1 MKPCEIAVIVPV
13 HNAAAFL
20 TACTDAI
27 AAQKFDGFR
36 CILVEDGSTDDSPA
50 LCDAIAA
57 GDQRFVALHQT
68 NSGVCAARTA
78 GVREGRALGAKWFA
92 FCDADDL
99 YHPEFLDTLY
109 AAVTNSGLPLACCRY
124 DTFTDTV
131 PADAPAPCN
140 SKILRSPAHLDAL
153 LHDHAVDY
161 GLWNKLFSADLLT
174 EEMLDNGLAYNED
187 LLANWRAFLAA
198 PGCAFCDFA
207 GYHYRQHAD
216 SASHRALPPQSIDDQ
231 RRAAAE
237 IRATAPAEM
246 QQSVN
251 AFYYEKLVYLAS
263 MILRRANAADYR
275 VQLNELK
282 IGIAAGARRPAA
294 GAQSAAAP
302 EHPAFG
308 LADAAHAAA
317 LAVGVPKFLEGPT
330 IMRILLVLDRVEN
343 PASANALMGFR
354 LAEQLLR
361 RDHTVHILTLWDG
374 LHTPPAPPEGA
385 MQHLL
390 AFARRAPR

>member
-27 AAQKFDGFR
+27 AAQKFDAFR
-36 CILVEDGSTDDSPA
+36 CILVDDGSTDGSPA

-57 GDQRFVALHQT
+57 GDQRFVAMHQP

-78 GVREGRALGAKWFA
+78 GLRRAQELGARWYA

-99 YHPEFLDTLY
+99 YHPELLDTLY

-124 DTFTDTV
+124 DTFTD
-131 PADAPAPCN
+131 AAPAN
-140 SKILRSPAHLDAL
+140 SAVPSNCKVLRSPAHLDAL

-187 LLANWRAFLAA
+187 LLANWRVFLAA
-198 PGCAFCDFA
+198 PGCAYCDFA
-207 GYHYRQHAD
+207 GYHYRQHAA

-282 IGIAAGARRPAA
+282 IGIAAGADDPQLGRNPLLPRSIRF
-294 GAQSAAAP
+294 SAW
-302 EHPAFG
+302 
-308 LADAAHAAA
+308 
-317 LAVGVPKFLEGPT
+317 
-330 IMRILLVLDRVEN
+330 
-343 PASANALMGFR
+343 
-354 LAEQLLR
+354 
-361 RDHTVHILTLWDG
+361 LTL
-374 LHTPPAPPEGA
+374 H
-385 MQHLL
+385 M
-390 AFARRAPR
+390 PRLWQWACRNFLKDRQ

>member
-36 CILVEDGSTDDSPA
+36 CILVEDGSTDDSPRSAMPSRRATSA
-50 LCDAIAA
+50 LWRCTRPTAVSARPA
-57 GDQRFVALHQT
+57 RQ
-68 NSGVCAARTA
+68 VCARA
-78 GVREGRALGAKWFA
+78 GAGAKWFA

-187 LLANWRAFLAA
+187 LLANWRAF
-198 PGCAFCDFA
+198 
-207 GYHYRQHAD
+207 
-216 SASHRALPPQSIDDQ
+216 
-231 RRAAAE
+231 
-237 IRATAPAEM
+237 
-246 QQSVN
+246 
-251 AFYYEKLVYLAS
+251 
-263 MILRRANAADYR
+263 
-275 VQLNELK
+275 
-282 IGIAAGARRPAA
+282 
-294 GAQSAAAP
+294 
-302 EHPAFG
+302 
-308 LADAAHAAA
+308 
-317 LAVGVPKFLEGPT
+317 
-330 IMRILLVLDRVEN
+330 
-343 PASANALMGFR
+343 
-354 LAEQLLR
+354 
-361 RDHTVHILTLWDG
+361 
-374 LHTPPAPPEGA
+374 
-385 MQHLL
+385 
-390 AFARRAPR
+390 

>member
-36 CILVEDGSTDDSPA
+36 CILVEDGSTDGSPA

-187 LLANWRAFLAA
+187 LLANWRAFLVA

-207 GYHYRQHAD
+207 GYHYRQHAA

-231 RRAAAE
+231 RRAALGGFTQGGFGRLHRGIGGSVVLGRVAVGAGKSLDALPQQGVGAVVQAGLLGRQGDGCPAGQGGRLAVFVNRGRKGIGTVVHRHRE
-237 IRATAPAEM
+237 GHRLVAGLAAT
-246 QQSVN
+246 
-251 AFYYEKLVYLAS
+251 
-263 MILRRANAADYR
+263 
-275 VQLNELK
+275 
-282 IGIAAGARRPAA
+282 
-294 GAQSAAAP
+294 GAQAYRQRQGQDQRN
-302 EHPAFG
+302 EFFHG
-308 LADAAHAAA
+308 IR
-317 LAVGVPKFLEGPT
+317 E
-330 IMRILLVLDRVEN
+330 
-343 PASANALMGFR
+343 
-354 LAEQLLR
+354 
-361 RDHTVHILTLWDG
+361 
-374 LHTPPAPPEGA
+374 TP
-385 MQHLL
+385 
-390 AFARRAPR
+390 